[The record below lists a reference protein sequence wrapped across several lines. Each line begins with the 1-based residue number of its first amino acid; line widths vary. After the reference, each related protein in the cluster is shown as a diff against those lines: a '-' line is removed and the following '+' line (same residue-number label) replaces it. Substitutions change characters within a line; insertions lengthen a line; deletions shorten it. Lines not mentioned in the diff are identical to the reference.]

1 MRNKEKTGF
10 NFKRVVMA
18 AVILPLLICYVYYLP
33 PVFYL
38 GLLVVVAM
46 LAMREFYVMYKVP
59 VHLYVPG
66 VVIGGLLLYL
76 ACSYPY
82 YLPGGIVGAFLLF
95 LVMRLFIAQTPSGSM
110 TEIGPLWAGFFY
122 IPGFLSF
129 QWLLRSKTDGA
140 GYVLLLYFSVWL
152 ADSMAYYIGKY
163 LGRHKLYPSVSPNKT
178 VEGALGSL
186 LGGAG
191 GAFIA
196 KTTLQIPEISV
207 TGAVTAG
214 VVIGVSTLVGDLIE
228 SMFKRDAGVKDSS
241 GFIPGHGG
249 LLDKIDGLLVS
260 GPVFYILVRYL

>member
-1 MRNKEKTGF
+1 MKNKEKTGF
-10 NFKRVVMA
+10 NFKRVAMA
-18 AVILPLLICYVYYLP
+18 AVVLPLLISYIYYLP
-33 PVFYL
+33 QEFYL
-38 GLLVVVAM
+38 GLLLVVAV
-46 LAMREFYVMYKVP
+46 LAMREFFVMYRVP

-76 ACSYPY
+76 ACRYPY
-82 YLPGGIVGAFLLF
+82 YLPGGIIGAFLLF
-95 LVMRLFIAQTPSGSM
+95 LIIRLFAGKTPSGSM
-110 TEIGPLWAGFFY
+110 TEIGPLWTGFFY

-129 QWLLRSKTDGA
+129 QWLLRNRPDGA
-140 GYVLLLYFSVWL
+140 GYVLLLCFSVWL

-163 LGRHKLYPSVSPNKT
+163 LGRNKLYPSVSPNKT

-196 KTTLQIPEISV
+196 KSTLNIPEISV
-207 TGAVTAG
+207 AGAVIAG
-214 VVIGVSTLVGDLIE
+214 IVIGLSTIVGDLIE

-241 GFIPGHGG
+241 GIIPGHGG

-260 GPVFYILVRYL
+260 GPVFYVLVRYL